1 MNNITTAEL
10 TSSRTLSSAVDIG
23 RSSMLNLIDTSTD
36 LGEFTAFNRAVDVA
50 GLTDTLK
57 EQGPFTVFAPTDEA
71 FAKLPPGK
79 LEELLS
85 PEHNFEL
92 RTLLNCHIIK
102 GKLTAPDLLMA
113 SPIKTSQGVSAVFR
127 AKGTNVMINHAVTI
141 IMKDAHASNGVL
153 HGVDSVLMLDFA

>member
-1 MNNITTAEL
+1 MNNITATPSNTSRLSPFGAEIGM
-10 TSSRTLSSAVDIG
+10 SSER
-23 RSSMLNLIDTSTD
+23 NLIDATYE
-36 LGEFTAFNRAVDVA
+36 LGEFTTFNRVVDVA

-102 GKLTAPDLLMA
+102 GKLTAPELLMA
-113 SPIKTSQGVSAVFR
+113 SPVKTSQGVSAVFR

-141 IMKDAHASNGVL
+141 IIKDAQASKGVL
-153 HGVDSVLMLDFA
+153 HGVDSVLMLDVA